1 MRYYLA
7 ALKYMQGACVVHEA
21 FSRAFTMGTGTGTGD
36 GDGDGDGDECAC
48 ACAGGVEVHASL
60 GMVPS

>member
-1 MRYYLA
+1 
-7 ALKYMQGACVVHEA
+7 VVHEA
-21 FSRAFTMGTGTGTGD
+21 FSRAFTMGTGTRTGD